1 MIENFEIERKYII
14 KNPDLNKIRKLSNR
28 QINITQTY
36 IGLDDKGF
44 NCRIRKVVEN
54 GKTRFI
60 LTEKKKI
67 SNIKRIENEREISN
81 EEYNKLFEKRL
92 KNHNIIEK
100 TRYCINENGF
110 IYEIDI
116 FSFWQ
121 KIAFLEVELENEKV
135 VPPIP
140 DYLSVITE
148 VTEKK
153 RFSNYSLSKTIPD
166 ENKILKGEF

>member
-1 MIENFEIERKYII
+1 MKENFEIERKYII
-14 KNPDLNKIRKLSNR
+14 KIPDLSRIREICNR

-36 IGLDDKGF
+36 LGLDDNGF

-54 GKTRFI
+54 DKTKFI

-81 EEYNKLFEKRL
+81 EEYNSFFEKRL

-100 TRYCINENGF
+100 TRYCINENRF
-110 IYEIDI
+110 VYEIDI

-121 KIAFLEVELENEKV
+121 KIAFLEVELENEKI

-140 DYLSVITE
+140 DYLAVISE

-153 RFSNYSLSKTIPD
+153 GFSNFSLSKKIPD
-166 ENKILKGEF
+166 ENMILKGEF